1 LKPLFGIYDKYKV
14 GIGIK
19 AGKAE
24 NSKKKLDISTISIM

>member
-19 AGKAE
+19 GKSGKFKE
-24 NSKKKLDISTISIM
+24 KLDISTISIM